1 LCDIISEKARARDR
15 KCDDVGV
22 MKDKEL
28 KLEDIEDPHKLGETS
43 YMLLRYVD
51 LAAKAS
57 QKEAKAS
64 RR

>member
-1 LCDIISEKARARDR
+1 
-15 KCDDVGV
+15 
-22 MKDKEL
+22 MKDKEI
-28 KLEDIEDPHKLGETS
+28 KLEDIEAPHTLGGAS
-43 YMLLRYVD
+43 YMLFRYVD

>member
-1 LCDIISEKARARDR
+1 
-15 KCDDVGV
+15 